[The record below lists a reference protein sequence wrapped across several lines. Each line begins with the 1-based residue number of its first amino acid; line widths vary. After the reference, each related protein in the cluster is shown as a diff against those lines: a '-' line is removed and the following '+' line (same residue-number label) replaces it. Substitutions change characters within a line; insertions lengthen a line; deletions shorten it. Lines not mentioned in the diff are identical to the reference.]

1 MSLKHSIWKILKRR
15 SLPRHIT
22 LKKKVEFNAATTL
35 GGYNV
40 VGMHSNISGAQIGRH
55 TYVATECALQNA
67 RIGSFCSIAD
77 RVRVEVFTH
86 PSSTFVSS
94 APVFYSTMRQANCSF
109 VDASC
114 FDEVLHVDGH
124 SVIIGNDVWIGSG
137 VTLKGGITIGDGAI
151 VAMGAVVTKD
161 VPPYAIVGGVPARV
175 IRYRFTEEQIALLQQ
190 SQWWNQ
196 SDEWLREHAHD
207 FTDIELFVK
216 HAVSVR

>member
-1 MSLKHSIWKILKRR
+1 MSLKHSIWKFIKRR
-15 SLPRHIT
+15 RFPRHIT
-22 LKKKVEFNAATTL
+22 LKKKVEFNVATKL
-35 GGYNV
+35 GGYNI
-40 VGMHSNISGAQIGRH
+40 VGKHTNISGAQIGRH

-67 RIGSFCSIAD
+67 CIGSFCSIAD
-77 RVRVEVFTH
+77 RVRIEVFTH

-94 APVFYSTMRQANCSF
+94 APVFYSTSRQTNSSF
-109 VDASC
+109 VDTNC
-114 FDEVLHVDGH
+114 FDEVLHINGR
-124 SVIIGNDVWIGSG
+124 SVVIGNDVWIGSG

-175 IRYRFTEEQIALLQQ
+175 IRYRFTDEQIAFLQQ

-196 SDEWLREHAHD
+196 SDEWLREHAHI

-216 HAVSVR
+216 NAVTVR